1 MFDKLWTTY
10 ASGRAPAREAKQ
22 HKTSALRRRHIN
34 NAGKFSLWFVFLKIT
49 GGCRERCLRAG
60 IDRQTGI
67 HQACCQD
74 FEPPGMG
81 TRHYL
86 LNKSLAKKAVFIRV
100 STAYYFVCNIE
111 CGV

>member
-1 MFDKLWTTY
+1 MQRTVNL
-10 ASGRAPAREAKQ
+10 S
-22 HKTSALRRRHIN
+22 
-34 NAGKFSLWFVFLKIT
+34 
-49 GGCRERCLRAG
+49 LRAG